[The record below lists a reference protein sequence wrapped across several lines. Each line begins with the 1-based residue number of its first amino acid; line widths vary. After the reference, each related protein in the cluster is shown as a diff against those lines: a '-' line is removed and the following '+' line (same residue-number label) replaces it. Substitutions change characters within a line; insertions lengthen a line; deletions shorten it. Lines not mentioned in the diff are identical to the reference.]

1 MWFVAEKHQDLSK
14 KKEAIGLL
22 STTQLKILLSRI
34 ALVGPLLFWRYK
46 MNEIVKS
53 FNQQVKN

>member
-14 KKEAIGLL
+14 KKEARRLL
-22 STTQLKILLSRI
+22 STIQLKILLSRI
-34 ALVGPLLFWRYK
+34 GLVGPLLFWRYK

-53 FNQQVKN
+53 INQQVKN

>member
-22 STTQLKILLSRI
+22 STIQLKILLSRI
-34 ALVGPLLFWRYK
+34 ALVGPLLF
-46 MNEIVKS
+46 
-53 FNQQVKN
+53 